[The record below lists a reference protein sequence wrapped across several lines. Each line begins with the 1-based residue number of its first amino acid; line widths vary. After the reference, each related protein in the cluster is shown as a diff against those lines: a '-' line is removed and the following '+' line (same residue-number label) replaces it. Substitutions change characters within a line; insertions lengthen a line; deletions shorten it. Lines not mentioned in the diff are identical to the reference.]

1 MPLTIRPFE
10 TAIGA
15 EVLGFDMS
23 KPMDDAT
30 FRAIDD
36 AWNRYSVL
44 VFRDQKMT
52 EEEHIRFSKRFGDLE
67 EHVLYQ
73 YRHPKHPDIFVVS
86 NVKDETGRNVGAYDA
101 GRYWH
106 TDLSYM
112 AVPSRG
118 SILYAIEIPH
128 DDSGKPLGDTL
139 WAGTAVAY
147 DGLSGSMKKRIADLK
162 AEFSLE
168 NRHKKLVADGDASA
182 VLDEKHKASAPPVVH
197 KVVRTHPVTGRKCI
211 YVNEGQ
217 TSRILD
223 IPEDE
228 SRDLLKELWAE
239 STKTDYIYRHKWRVG
254 DVVMWDNIPTQHLA
268 ICDYALPKR
277 RYLQRT
283 TLRGTAPF

>member
-1 MPLTIRPFE
+1 MKAQVRPFA

-15 EVLGFDMS
+15 EVVGVDLAR
-23 KPMDDAT
+23 PLEEAT
-30 FRAIDD
+30 HRLVED
-36 AWNRYSVL
+36 AWNRYCVL
-44 VFRDQKMT
+44 VFREQKIT
-52 EEEHIRFSKRFGDLE
+52 EEQHIAFSRRFGALQ

-73 YRHPKHPDIFVVS
+73 YLHPKYPEIFVVS
-86 NVKDETGRNVGAYDA
+86 NVKDDCGRHVGAYDA

-128 DDSGKPLGDTL
+128 ADDGTVLGDTL
-139 WAGTAVAY
+139 WASTAAAY
-147 DGLSGSMKKRIADLK
+147 DGLSDAMKQRIADLK

-168 NRHKKLVADGDASA
+168 NRHRKLVADGDTAA
-182 VLDEKHKASAPPVVH
+182 ALDERHKESAPPVVH
-197 KVVRTHPVTGRKCI
+197 MVVRTHPATGRKCI

-217 TSRILD
+217 TARILGM
-223 IPEDE
+223 PEEE
-228 SRDLLKELWAE
+228 SRDLLELLWRE
-239 STKTDYIYRHKWRVG
+239 CTRPEYIYRHKWRVG

-268 ICDYALPKR
+268 ICDYALPRR

>member
-15 EVLGFDMS
+15 EVMGFDMS

-128 DDSGKPLGDTL
+128 DDAGNPLGDTL

-147 DGLSGSMKKRIADLK
+147 DGLSESMKKRIADLK

-228 SRDLLKELWAE
+228 SRDLLNELWSE